1 MRINR
6 SFFLVALSLAVLW
19 AAGFGQ
25 ACPMCEAIG
34 TQTLSEQIEEADV
47 AVIVKLA
54 SISAPQEDPT
64 PARKLVPQA
73 TFHIDQIIKASPEHN
88 QQMVRLSF
96 SREAKPG
103 SLFLLTGVRTD
114 DDEKIQWAS
123 PIRLTTRSRS
133 YVKRLPSLPKQ
144 GPQRLAFHQ
153 AFLEDEEELLA
164 SDSYDE
170 FARAPYAHIK
180 AFKDKIN
187 RRQLVSWIQSPEMPA
202 TRKRLY
208 LMMLSVCGTDA
219 EIPLLE
225 RLLRQRNRKAKAG
238 FDSIIACYLTLTG
251 PRGLEM
257 VDDLF
262 LHNTSAAYVDTY
274 ATIMALRFHASETD
288 AIPRERILASLR
300 LVLNRPQMA
309 DLVIPDLARWQD
321 WSAMDRLVTMFKNVD
336 SSSSWPR
343 IPIINY
349 LRACPLP
356 EAKMHLAELKELAP
370 NAFDQADA
378 LFPALQTSDKQVTT
392 SNNQKE

>member
-6 SFFLVALSLAVLW
+6 SVFLGALSLAVLW
-19 AAGFGQ
+19 GAGFGQ
-25 ACPMCEAIG
+25 ACPLCEAIG

-47 AVIVKLA
+47 AVIAKLA
-54 SISAPQEDPT
+54 SISAPQEAPT
-64 PARKLVPQA
+64 LSRKLVPQA
-73 TFHIDQIIKASPEHN
+73 VFRTDQIIKSSPEN
-88 QQMVRLSF
+88 SQQIVRLSF

-114 DDEKIQWAS
+114 NDEKIQWAA
-123 PIRLTTRSRS
+123 PVRLTTRSVP
-133 YVKRLPSLPKQ
+133 YVIKLPTLPKQ

-153 AFLEDEEELLA
+153 AFLENEEELLA

-170 FARAPYAHIK
+170 FARAPYADIK
-180 AFKDKIN
+180 AFKDKID
-187 RRQLVSWIQSPEMPA
+187 RQQLVSWIQSPEMPA

-219 EIPLLE
+219 EIPMLE
-225 RLLRQRNRKAKAG
+225 RLLEQENRKAKAG

-251 PRGLEM
+251 PRGLQT

-262 LHNTSAAYVDTY
+262 LHNTAAAYVDTY

-288 AIPRERILASLR
+288 VIPRERILASLR

-321 WSAMDRLVTMFKNVD
+321 WSAMDRLVAMFKKVNTT
-336 SSSSWPR
+336 SSWSR

-356 EAKMHLAELKELAP
+356 KAKAHLAELKQLAP
-370 NAFDQADA
+370 EAFEQADT
-378 LFPALQTSDKQVTT
+378 LFPTAK
-392 SNNQKE
+392 